1 MQCQMCR
8 VLHAVVFVR
17 LLALHTQQHMGSL
30 KRVVDVDIVRDT
42 YKDQLENLLV
52 GLWFLA

>member
-1 MQCQMCR
+1 MQSQMCR